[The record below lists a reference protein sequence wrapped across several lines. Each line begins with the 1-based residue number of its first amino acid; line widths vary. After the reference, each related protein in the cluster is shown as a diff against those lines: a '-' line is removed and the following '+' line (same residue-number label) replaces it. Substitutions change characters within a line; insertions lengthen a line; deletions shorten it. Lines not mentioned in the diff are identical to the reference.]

1 MLPLKETILL
11 LQYYHINNKIM
22 NTINLK
28 SLSKAE
34 MTNNNGGFAIGPFL
48 LGALAGGI
56 VYDCVWH
63 WGETSASVKKGF
75 REGMADY

>member
-34 MTNNNGGFAIGPFL
+34 MTNNNGGFAIGRECKL
-48 LGALAGGI
+48 N
-56 VYDCVWH
+56 CV
-63 WGETSASVKKGF
+63 KLQ
-75 REGMADY
+75 